1 MRWENQKTLWHM
13 STSGW
18 TCPFSFFFFLA
29 YLVVLINSITAFL
42 AFLEFAKSIVSLSGN
57 CQRVRVVL
65 SDIKGMKFCIYK
77 SFLGALFLGLQHFSS
92 AVLKSFSLIVFWD
105 TVPCYRAFIWQITA
119 FIQSRIR
126 QRVVKKKSMGYC
138 WCVYSYVF
146 FRSFNFLSIVCN
158 FSLKQHLLFF
168 CIYLY
173 GLFWL

>member
-1 MRWENQKTLWHM
+1 MYFVRQTEWDGRIRKLYGTWALLA
-13 STSGW
+13 GLV
-18 TCPFSFFFFLA
+18 PPLFFFFLA

-119 FIQSRIR
+119 FIQSCIR
-126 QRVVKKKSMGYC
+126 QRVVKKKVWVIVGVCIPM
-138 WCVYSYVF
+138 YS
-146 FRSFNFLSIVCN
+146 SG
-158 FSLKQHLLFF
+158 HLISCPLFV
-168 CIYLY
+168 ISA
-173 GLFWL
+173 